1 MIRLS
6 LFIGLLG
13 MLAAPLGAAEA
24 RKGAPIEIK
33 LATILP
39 AGTSGHQRLM
49 ELRDTWATASAGAVK
64 LTVYAG
70 SADGEALLV
79 RKLRARQIHAAV
91 LSAVGLGAIDRSA
104 TSLQLMP
111 MAFRT
116 WEEVDYVREKIRGDL
131 EGRLREKGFEVL
143 FWGDAGW
150 VRYFSKEPAVRPSE
164 FKAMKMFVWSGEP
177 QQLAILRSQ
186 GYQPVGLE
194 TEQILPSLSTGMI
207 SVVPV
212 PPFLA
217 NALQYSR
224 YLGHMVDQ
232 PWVPLVGAA
241 IVRTDTW
248 NQLSPALRAE
258 FLKSA
263 AILGEKVRR
272 RSREEDDEAIAAMKK
287 RGLVVHAVTP
297 AITAE
302 WQALA
307 EGVYP
312 KIRGAIVPA
321 DLFDRVLAHVAEF
334 RAAKG
339 AGK

>member
-1 MIRLS
+1 MIRLVFLLTLS
-6 LFIGLLG
+6 LVFTALR
-13 MLAAPLGAAEA
+13 AADA
-24 RKGAPIEIK
+24 RKGAPVEIK

-49 ELRDTWATASAGAVK
+49 ELRDTWTAASASAVK

-91 LSAVGLGAIDRSA
+91 LSAVGLAAIDRS
-104 TSLQLMP
+104 TTCLQLMP
-111 MAFRT
+111 MAFRN
-116 WEEVDYVREKIRGDL
+116 WDEVDYVREKIRPEL
-131 EGRLREKGFEVL
+131 ESRLRAKGFEVL
-143 FWGDAGW
+143 FWADAGW
-150 VRYFSKEPAVRPSE
+150 VRYFSKEAAVRPSE
-164 FKAMKMFVWSGEP
+164 FKPMKMFVWSGEP
-177 QQLAILRSQ
+177 QQLAILRSL

-194 TEQILPSLSTGMI
+194 TEQILPALSTGMI
-207 SVVPV
+207 NTVPV

-224 YLGHMVDQ
+224 HLGHMVDQ

-248 NQLSPALRAE
+248 NQLPPALRADL
-258 FLKSA
+258 LKSA
-263 AILGEKVRR
+263 LAIGEKVRR
-272 RSREEDDEAIAAMKK
+272 RSREEDDEAIAAMQK
-287 RGLVVHAVTP
+287 RGLTVHAVTP

-307 EGVYP
+307 EQVYP
-312 KIRGAIVPA
+312 RIRGDIVPA
-321 DLFDRVLAHVAEF
+321 ELFDRVLAHVREL